1 MQLTQEQ
8 EAESVFFQSL
18 DPSQNYESTNELAVS
33 ATCGELRIALKKAL
47 SMQSEE
53 VEGLKRRIK
62 MFEDYDESSKVQATA
77 LMSEVERLRGGD
89 TKR

>member
-1 MQLTQEQ
+1 
-8 EAESVFFQSL
+8 
-18 DPSQNYESTNELAVS
+18 
-33 ATCGELRIALKKAL
+33 
-47 SMQSEE
+47 